1 MKLSKD
7 QLDVLANNIYKKIEK
22 LPEWEAT
29 VEKAKERARQYAAL
43 FKLTQEYSNIKKV
56 LEMTDVEDVFVRL
69 HKMMEVL
76 FNVNVENYDK
86 FPTTLYS
93 NKDLDEQI
101 YDYIYD
107 IIKPDKIST
116 REIKERIVLDSI
128 KINKEETVDEFVTR
142 IAKSFFNS

>member
-1 MKLSKD
+1 MKLKKD
-7 QLDVLANNIYKKIEK
+7 QLDVLANNVYKKIEK
-22 LPEWEAT
+22 LPEWEDT
-29 VEKAKERARQYAAL
+29 IEKAKERARQYTAL

-69 HKMMEVL
+69 YKMMEVL
-76 FNVNVENYDK
+76 FNVENYDK

-107 IIKPDKIST
+107 IIKPNKISI

-128 KINKEETVDEFVTR
+128 KINKEETVDEFVIR

>member
-1 MKLSKD
+1 MKLKKD
-7 QLDVLANNIYKKIEK
+7 QLDVLANNVYNKIEE
-22 LPEWEAT
+22 LTEW
-29 VEKAKERARQYAAL
+29 KAVIENVKERARQYTAI

-56 LEMTDVEDVFVRL
+56 LEMTDVENIFVRL

-116 REIKERIVLDSI
+116 RKIKERIVLDSI
-128 KINKEETVDEFVTR
+128 KINKEETVDEFVIR

>member
-7 QLDVLANNIYKKIEK
+7 QLDVLANNVYKKIEK

-29 VEKAKERARQYAAL
+29 IEKAKERARKYAAL

-56 LEMTDVEDVFVRL
+56 LEMVDVEGVSVRL
-69 HKMMEVL
+69 YKMIKVL
-76 FNVNVENYDK
+76 FNVESYDK

-93 NKDLDEQI
+93 NKDLDEQM
-101 YDYIYD
+101 YDYVYD
-107 IIKPDKIST
+107 TIKPNKIST
-116 REIKERIVLDSI
+116 REIKEKIVLDSI

>member
-7 QLDVLANNIYKKIEK
+7 QLDVLANNVYKKIEK

-29 VEKAKERARQYAAL
+29 IEKAKERARKYAAL
-43 FKLTQEYSNIKKV
+43 FKLTQEYSNIKTV
-56 LEMTDVEDVFVRL
+56 LGMVDVESIFVRL
-69 HKMMEVL
+69 YKMMKVL
-76 FNVNVENYDK
+76 FNIETLDK

-93 NKDLDEQI
+93 NKDLNEQI

-107 IIKPDKIST
+107 IIKPNKIST
-116 REIKERIVLDSI
+116 REIKEKIVLDSI

>member
-7 QLDVLANNIYKKIEK
+7 QISVLANNVYKKIEK

-29 VEKAKERARQYAAL
+29 VEKAKERARQYTSL

-56 LEMTDVEDVFVRL
+56 LEMTDVEDIFVRL

-76 FNVNVENYDK
+76 FNIENNDK

-107 IIKPDKIST
+107 IIKPNKISS
-116 REIKERIVLDSI
+116 REIRERIVLDSI
-128 KINKEETVDEFVTR
+128 KINKEETVDEFVIR
-142 IAKSFFNS
+142 IAKSFFN

>member
-7 QLDVLANNIYKKIEK
+7 KLDVLANNVYKKIEK

-29 VEKAKERARQYAAL
+29 IEKAKERARKYAAL

-56 LEMTDVEDVFVRL
+56 LEMVDVEGVSVRL
-69 HKMMEVL
+69 YKMIKVL
-76 FNVNVENYDK
+76 FNVESYDK

-93 NKDLDEQI
+93 NKDLDEQM
-101 YDYIYD
+101 YDYVYD
-107 IIKPDKIST
+107 TIKPNKIST

>member
-7 QLDVLANNIYKKIEK
+7 KLDVLANNVYKKIEK

-29 VEKAKERARQYAAL
+29 IEKAKERARKYAAL
-43 FKLTQEYSNIKKV
+43 FKLTQEYPNIKTV
-56 LEMTDVEDVFVRL
+56 LGMVDVEYISVRL
-69 HKMMEVL
+69 YKMMEVL
-76 FNVNVENYDK
+76 FNIKTLDK

-93 NKDLDEQI
+93 NKNLDEQI

-107 IIKPDKIST
+107 IIKPNKIST
-116 REIKERIVLDSI
+116 WEIKEKIVLDSI

>member
-1 MKLSKD
+1 MKLKKD
-7 QLDVLANNIYKKIEK
+7 QLDVLANNVYKKIEK
-22 LPEWEAT
+22 LPEWEDT
-29 VEKAKERARQYAAL
+29 IEKAKERARQYTEL

-56 LEMTDVEDVFVRL
+56 LEMADVEGVFVRL
-69 HKMMEVL
+69 YKMMEVL
-76 FNVNVENYDK
+76 FNIENYDK

-116 REIKERIVLDSI
+116 REIKEKIVLDSI
-128 KINKEETVDEFVTR
+128 KINKEETVDEFVIR
-142 IAKSFFNS
+142 IAKSFF

>member
-7 QLDVLANNIYKKIEK
+7 KLDVLANNVYKKIEK

-29 VEKAKERARQYAAL
+29 IEKAKERARKYAAL

-56 LEMTDVEDVFVRL
+56 LEMVDVEGVSVRL
-69 HKMMEVL
+69 YKMIKVL
-76 FNVNVENYDK
+76 FNVESYDK

-93 NKDLDEQI
+93 NKDLDEQM
-101 YDYIYD
+101 YDYVYD
-107 IIKPDKIST
+107 TIKPNKIST
-116 REIKERIVLDSI
+116 REIKEKIVLDSI

>member
-7 QLDVLANNIYKKIEK
+7 QLDVLANNVYKKIEK

-29 VEKAKERARQYAAL
+29 IGKAKERARKYAAL

-56 LEMTDVEDVFVRL
+56 LEMVDVEGVSVRL
-69 HKMMEVL
+69 YKMIKVL
-76 FNVNVENYDK
+76 FNVESYDK

-93 NKDLDEQI
+93 NKDLDEQM
-101 YDYIYD
+101 YDYVYD
-107 IIKPDKIST
+107 TIKPDKIST

>member
-1 MKLSKD
+1 MKLNKD
-7 QLDVLANNIYKKIEK
+7 QLDVLANNVYKKIEK

-29 VEKAKERARQYAAL
+29 IEKAKERARKYAAL

-56 LEMTDVEDVFVRL
+56 LEMVDVEGVSVRL
-69 HKMMEVL
+69 YKMIKVL
-76 FNVNVENYDK
+76 FNVESYDK

-101 YDYIYD
+101 YDYVYD
-107 IIKPDKIST
+107 TIKPNKIST
-116 REIKERIVLDSI
+116 REIKEKIVLDSI
-128 KINKEETVDEFVTR
+128 KINKEETVDEFVIR

>member
-1 MKLSKD
+1 MKLKKD
-7 QLDVLANNIYKKIEK
+7 QLDVLANNVYKKIEK
-22 LPEWEAT
+22 LPEWGDT
-29 VEKAKERARQYAAL
+29 IEKAKERARQYTAL

-56 LEMTDVEDVFVRL
+56 LEMTDVEDIFVRL

>member
-7 QLDVLANNIYKKIEK
+7 QLDVLANNVYKKIEK

-29 VEKAKERARQYAAL
+29 IEKAKERARKYAAL

-56 LEMTDVEDVFVRL
+56 LEMVDVEGVSVRL
-69 HKMMEVL
+69 YKMIKVL
-76 FNVNVENYDK
+76 FNVESYDK

-93 NKDLDEQI
+93 NEDLDEQM
-101 YDYIYD
+101 YDYVYD
-107 IIKPDKIST
+107 TIKPNKIST
-116 REIKERIVLDSI
+116 REIKEKIVLDSI

>member
-7 QLDVLANNIYKKIEK
+7 KLDVLANNVYKKIEK

-29 VEKAKERARQYAAL
+29 IEKAKERARKYAAL

-56 LEMTDVEDVFVRL
+56 LEMVDVEGVSVRL
-69 HKMMEVL
+69 YKMIKVL
-76 FNVNVENYDK
+76 FNIESYDK

-93 NKDLDEQI
+93 NKDLDEQM
-101 YDYIYD
+101 YDYVYD
-107 IIKPDKIST
+107 TIKPNKIST
-116 REIKERIVLDSI
+116 REVKEKIVLDSI

>member
-1 MKLSKD
+1 MKLNKD
-7 QLDVLANNIYKKIEK
+7 QLDILANNVYKKIEK
-22 LPEWEAT
+22 LPEWEDAI
-29 VEKAKERARQYAAL
+29 EKAKERARQYTAL

-56 LEMTDVEDVFVRL
+56 LEMTDVEYVFVRL
-69 HKMMEVL
+69 YKMIEVL
-76 FNVNVENYDK
+76 FNVENYDK
-86 FPTTLYS
+86 LPTTLYS

-128 KINKEETVDEFVTR
+128 KINKEETVDEFVIR